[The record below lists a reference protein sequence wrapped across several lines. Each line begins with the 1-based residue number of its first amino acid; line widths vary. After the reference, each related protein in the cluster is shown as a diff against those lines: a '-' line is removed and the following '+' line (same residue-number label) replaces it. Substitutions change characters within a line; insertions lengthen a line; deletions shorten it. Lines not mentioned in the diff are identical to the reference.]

1 MKLSATIGVAIT
13 GEILTREAE
22 EHQWSVWM
30 AQAQRGDET
39 AYARLLT
46 ELAEMIKAYLLG
58 RFGRL
63 QMLDDCVQECL
74 IAIHQARHTYDTS
87 RLIRP
92 WLFAI
97 IRHKTIDMLRRQN
110 TEREISQVQLPSPT
124 GGDPA
129 LATDSS
135 KLLAALSTD
144 HREAVLLTKFWG
156 FSVRESAS
164 RLGVSENVVKVRV
177 HRGLRKIRA
186 MLESES

>member
-1 MKLSATIGVAIT
+1 
-13 GEILTREAE
+13 
-22 EHQWSVWM
+22 
-30 AQAQRGDET
+30 
-39 AYARLLT
+39 
-46 ELAEMIKAYLLG
+46 MIKAFLLG
-58 RFGRL
+58 RFGHL
-63 QMLDDCVQECL
+63 QMLDDCIQECL
-74 IAIHQARHTYDTS
+74 IAIHQARHTYDSS

-129 LATDSS
+129 LVTDSS
-135 KLLAALSTD
+135 KLLAGLPTD